1 MSTTKTQS
9 ETKTNGGTNGFKVIG
24 TRPIRP
30 DGIDKVTGR
39 AQYGAD
45 IHLPGT
51 LYGKMLRS
59 PHAHALIKSI
69 DTSAAEK
76 LPGVTA
82 VVTAKDLEAADD
94 RVAMSGEGEVNF
106 KYLSDNILARD
117 KVLYHGHP
125 VAAVAAI
132 NSNVAEEAL
141 ALIKIEYEVLPP
153 VLDCVEAMKE
163 GAPILLD
170 SLRTD
175 ELGKKGDKPTN
186 VAAHFQHKRGDLE
199 KGFQE
204 AAVVVERDFT
214 TAMVHQ
220 GYIEPH
226 ASTAF
231 WRRDGHVLVWT
242 STQGAFDIRNQV
254 AELLRLPISKVRVT
268 PTEIGGGFGG
278 KFTAYTDV
286 PAALLSKKSGYR
298 PVKLVMSRTEVL
310 QSTGPTSGSHIRVKM
325 GADKNGKITAAQT
338 EMIYE
343 AGGYPGSPVGAG
355 AGVIFAPYRLENV
368 QIDGYDVVNN
378 KPKTAAYRAPGGT
391 NAAYACEAVIDEL
404 AEKLGMDPLEFRRIN
419 AAVEGDRR
427 PDGPI
432 HGRIGMLETVEAA
445 LNHPHYKTPLTGKF
459 RGRGV
464 ASGFWF
470 NGGGKSS
477 MHASVDESGTVNL
490 IEGSTDIGGSR
501 ASISMML
508 AETLGIAMEDINPQ
522 IGDTE
527 TVGHND
533 GTGGSRVTFATGM
546 AAYELGKN
554 IAKTMSEALAD
565 MWDVQPDQVKFE
577 GGDFS
582 HNGDSLNF
590 KEAAAKLNEAG
601 KPIVA
606 SASVRAGGVGP
617 AFATHIVDI
626 EVDAE
631 TGKISI
637 LRYTATQDVGRAI
650 HPSYVEGQIQGGVAQ
665 GIGWA
670 INEEYF
676 YDKDGHLL
684 NSSLLDYRMPTAL
697 DLPMIETVLVEI
709 PNPNHPY
716 GVRGVGEVPIVPP
729 AAAVANAVY
738 NAIGVRMTELPMNPA
753 RVMQAIWSKQKA

>member
-9 ETKTNGGTNGFKVIG
+9 ETKANGAANGFKVIG

-59 PHAHALIKSI
+59 PHAHAIIKSI

-76 LPGVTA
+76 LPGVAA
-82 VVTAKDLEAADD
+82 VVTAKDLAEAEDK
-94 RVAMSGEGEVNF
+94 VEMSGEGEVNF

-125 VAAVAAI
+125 IAAVAAI

-141 ALIKIEYEVLPP
+141 ALIKVEYEVLPP

-163 GAPILLD
+163 GAPILLEG
-170 SLRTD
+170 LRTD
-175 ELGKKGDKPTN
+175 ELGKKGDKQTN

-432 HGRIGMLETVEAA
+432 HGRIGMVETVEAA

-477 MHASVDESGTVNL
+477 MHASVDESGSVNL

-508 AETLGIAMEDINPQ
+508 AETLGITMEDINPQ

-554 IAKTMSEALAD
+554 IAQTMSESLAD

-577 GGDFS
+577 GGVFS

-617 AFATHIVDI
+617 GFATHIVDV

-697 DLPMIETVLVEI
+697 DLPMIETVLVEV

-738 NAIGVRMTELPMNPA
+738 HAIGVRMTELPMNPA